1 MELKETEIK
10 KIPRS
15 QEIALELLLQV
26 KYICDKHHIKY
37 TLLFS
42 SLWGA
47 VEYKGFVPWTAVS
60 QIGIVT
66 SLTKCIS
73 L

>member
-37 TLLFS
+37 TLLLDIS
-42 SLWGA
+42 SLRMFSTYALLKQGGNDC
-47 VEYKGFVPWTAVS
+47 K
-60 QIGIVT
+60 I
-66 SLTKCIS
+66 L
-73 L
+73 